1 MTRFTGTAAL
11 LRLAIRLDRLR
22 LAVWVVVVSGLTIV
36 TASSFASLYA
46 DVAERRTFANS
57 VNSNP
62 ALVALIGHIYNT
74 DTTGGLTAWRMCSTA
89 GILIALMSILTVNR
103 HTRAEEES
111 GRVELLGS
119 VVTGRFAAPAAA
131 VLLVAGAAAV
141 IASLIAVGLVG
152 VGLPTA
158 GSVALGA
165 AICGVG
171 WVFASIAVVC
181 AQLSQSA
188 RTSLGMSGAILA
200 IAYTLRAIGDP
211 AKGGLGWVAW
221 MSPLEWAAQT
231 RAFADD
237 RWSVLALSG
246 VFALALSGFA
256 LSLVE
261 RRDVGAGLFI
271 PRAGP
276 ARGASGLRT
285 SRALATRLQRSL
297 LTGWA
302 IGFGLYGLAMGAMSQ
317 SLAEVIT
324 DNPRLSDL
332 IEQLGGSS
340 VVVNA
345 FSASMLSLLAMVA
358 AAFAIQATLVLRNE
372 ESTGHAEVVL
382 ATQVTRLRWWGSHVA
397 YAIGGP
403 AVLMVVA
410 GVCMGL
416 AHGVDIGDVSGQ
428 VTSLL
433 GASLAQLPAIWV
445 VGGLAGV
452 LFGWLPRWT
461 VWAWAALMMFVL
473 IGQFGRLLHLWGWV
487 LDLSPFSHVPNLPG
501 AEFNVAAASDLVAL
515 SVLAAVLAAASAVG
529 IRRRD
534 IV

>member
-1 MTRFTGTAAL
+1 
-11 LRLAIRLDRLR
+11 
-22 LAVWVVVVSGLTIV
+22 
-36 TASSFASLYA
+36 
-46 DVAERRTFANS
+46 
-57 VNSNP
+57 
-62 ALVALIGHIYNT
+62 
-74 DTTGGLTAWRMCSTA
+74 
-89 GILIALMSILTVNR
+89 
-103 HTRAEEES
+103 
-111 GRVELLGS
+111 
-119 VVTGRFAAPAAA
+119 
-131 VLLVAGAAAV
+131 
-141 IASLIAVGLVG
+141 
-152 VGLPTA
+152 
-158 GSVALGA
+158 
-165 AICGVG
+165 
-171 WVFASIAVVC
+171 
-181 AQLSQSA
+181 
-188 RTSLGMSGAILA
+188 
-200 IAYTLRAIGDP
+200 
-211 AKGGLGWVAW
+211 